1 VQLVGLDVGFSRT
14 RASSGVATLARG
26 VVRVGR
32 ARATWSDRIRLLRAI
47 RRAAV
52 AAIDAPVLPAL
63 DHAVRPCERLLA
75 RGLFQRRCKPGF
87 SHVPGTGLRLREAG
101 METARQLQDLVSDA
115 MPPVAFPRVFDARN
129 VVEAFPN
136 AFLGVC
142 VDESLY
148 ESAPPLPRGRKFDWL
163 YDTWCAAK
171 LFERFVA
178 CENIP
183 LPDAV
188 PSVCRANHDHD
199 ERAALVCLLTAA
211 CVAAGHYVAIGEP
224 CGGYLFLPP
233 WPLWAAW
240 ARAELAA
247 QHGRDAA
254 IEVWI
259 DGVAYESGDPL
270 GSCILGA

>member
-1 VQLVGLDVGFSRT
+1 MQLVGLDVGFSET
-14 RASSGVATLARG
+14 RPSSGVATLARG

-32 ARATWSDRIRLLRAI
+32 ARATWRDRIRLLRVI

-101 METARQLQDLVSDA
+101 METARQLHDLVSDA
-115 MPPVAFPRVFDARN
+115 MPLVSFPRVFGRRN

-142 VDESLY
+142 VDESQF
-148 ESAPPLPRGRKFDWL
+148 ESAPRLPRGRKFDWL
-163 YDTWCAAK
+163 YEQWCAAK
-171 LFERFVA
+171 TFERFVA
-178 CENIP
+178 CAASA
-183 LPDAV
+183 LPDCVA
-188 PSVCRANHDHD
+188 SLCRANRDHE

-211 CVAAGHYVAIGEP
+211 CVASGRYVAVGEP

-240 ARAELAA
+240 ARAELAS
-247 QHGRDAA
+247 QHARDAS

-259 DGVAYESGDPL
+259 DGVTHESGDLL
-270 GSCILGA
+270 GSCILRA